1 MQGGILVRKNVGT
14 IDAMIRIVI
23 GLAGLAWVT
32 ARIVRKP
39 QRVSPIVWS
48 IIFAMKVAEGVVR
61 YCPMLAI
68 LKIDTRTF
76 SYNPGRKQP
85 YRIARYARNR

>member
-1 MQGGILVRKNVGT
+1 MRKNVGT

-39 QRVSPIVWS
+39 QNISPIMWAVL
-48 IIFAMKVAEGVVR
+48 FAMKVAEGIVR
-61 YCPMLAI
+61 YCPMLAV
-68 LKIDTRTF
+68 LQIDTRID
-76 SYNPGRKQP
+76 SYNPGKKP
-85 YRIARYARNR
+85 YRIARYARNRS